1 MATAV
6 HLDGITK
13 RFPGVVANDD
23 VDLEVERG
31 TVHALLGENGAGKT
45 TLMNVLYGLY
55 EPTSGEVRLDG
66 EPHAFDSPRDAIDAG
81 IGMIHQH
88 FMLVDP
94 MTVTENITL
103 GNEPRKWGG
112 LAVDREEAREAVVEL
127 ADRYGFDVDPD
138 ARIEDVSVG
147 EQQRVEILK
156 ALYRGADT
164 LILDE
169 PTAVLTPQE
178 VEELFDVLDELTAQ
192 GKTIIF
198 ITHKLGEA
206 MRAADEVSVLRD
218 GRKVGTVDADTTSQ
232 EELAE
237 LMVGREVLLDVD
249 HGTAETGDVVASGS
263 GIVVD
268 DDRGVRAVDGVS
280 FEVRAGEVFGI
291 AGVDGNGQSELVEA
305 VTGLRT
311 PDAGEI
317 RFRGED
323 VTDASRRERIDAG
336 MAYIP
341 EDRQERGLVMEFD
354 LVENGLLGSQHGTEL
369 AANGRIDWPK
379 TREHA
384 ESVIDE
390 YDVRPPD
397 ADADAEALS
406 GGNQQKFIVG
416 REFERDPELVVA
428 SHPTRGVDVGSIE
441 FIHERLLELR
451 RQGVAI
457 FLVSSKLEEV
467 QGLSDRLAVVYE
479 GEFIDVVDPDET
491 TEEELGLLMAGERP
505 GDDGGD
511 GSGPAAGT
519 ENDGRRDAGETERD
533 APTDRT
539 DAADGERA

>member
-1 MATAV
+1 MASAV

-66 EPHAFDSPRDAIDAG
+66 EPQAFGSPRDAIDAG

-112 LAVDREEAREAVVEL
+112 LAVDRSGAREAVVEL

-178 VEELFDVLDELTAQ
+178 VDELFGVLDELTAQ

-206 MRAADEVSVLRD
+206 MRAADDISVLRD
-218 GRKVGTVDADTTSQ
+218 GRKVGTVDADATTQ

-237 LMVGREVLLDVD
+237 LMVGREVLMEIDR
-249 HGTAETGDVVASGS
+249 GTAEAGDVVASAS
-263 GIVVD
+263 DVVVE

-311 PDAGEI
+311 PDGGEI
-317 RFRGED
+317 RFVGED
-323 VTDASRRERIDAG
+323 VTTASRRQRIDAG

-354 LVENGLLGSQHGTEL
+354 LVENGLLGSQHGSEL
-369 AANGRIDWPK
+369 ASNGRIDWPK
-379 TREHA
+379 TRGHA
-384 ESVIDE
+384 ESIIDE
-390 YDVRPPD
+390 YDIRPPD
-397 ADADAEALS
+397 ADAGAESLS

-457 FLVSSKLEEV
+457 LLVSSKLEEV
-467 QGLSDRLAVVYE
+467 QGLSDRLAVAYE
-479 GEFIDVVDPDET
+479 GEFVDVVDPDET

-511 GSGPAAGT
+511 GGGSAAT
-519 ENDGRRDAGETERD
+519 GRGEGDETDRD
-533 APTDRT
+533 APTDLA
-539 DAADGERA
+539 DATDGERA

>member
-1 MATAV
+1 MPKAV
-6 HLDGITK
+6 RLEGITK

-23 VDLEVERG
+23 VDFAVERG

-55 EPTSGEVRLDG
+55 EPTSGRVEVDG
-66 EPHAFDSPRDAIDAG
+66 TERDFDSPRDAIDAG

-88 FMLVDP
+88 FMLVEP
-94 MTVTENITL
+94 MTVVENITL

-112 LAVDREEAREAVVEL
+112 LAVDRAAAREAVVDL
-127 ADRYGFDVDPD
+127 AERYGFDVDPD

-178 VEELFDVLDELTAQ
+178 IEELFEVLEELTAQ

-206 MRAADEVSVLRD
+206 MQAADEITVLRD
-218 GRKVGTVDADTTSQ
+218 GRKVGTVDADTTTR
-232 EELAE
+232 EGLAE

-249 HGTAETGDVVASGS
+249 RPPAETGDVVASVS
-263 GIVVD
+263 DLVVD
-268 DDRGVRAVDGVS
+268 DDRGVRAVDTVD
-280 FEVRAGEVFGI
+280 FEVRAGEILGI
-291 AGVDGNGQSELVEA
+291 AGVDGNGQSELIEA
-305 VTGLRT
+305 VTGLRS
-311 PDAGEI
+311 PEAGAV
-317 RFRGED
+317 RFLGDD
-323 VTDASRRERIDAG
+323 VTDESRRRRIEAG

-341 EDRQERGLVMEFD
+341 EDRQDRGVVMDFD
-354 LVENGLLGSQHGTEL
+354 LVGNALLGSQHSPEFGP
-369 AANGRIDWPK
+369 NGRIDWDG

-384 ESVIDE
+384 ETVIDE
-390 YDVRPPD
+390 YDVRTPG
-397 ADADAEALS
+397 ADTPAASLS

-451 RQGVAI
+451 EAGVAI
-457 FLVSSKLEEV
+457 LLISSKLEEV
-467 QGLSDRLAVVYE
+467 QGLSDRLAVMYE
-479 GEFIDVVDPDET
+479 GEFIDVVDPTAT
-491 TEEELGLLMAGERP
+491 TESELGLLMAGQQPDNER
-505 GDDGGD
+505 
-511 GSGPAAGT
+511 GT
-519 ENDGRRDAGETERD
+519 EPTEESADATTG
-533 APTDRT
+533 
-539 DAADGERA
+539 GERA

>member
-66 EPHAFDSPRDAIDAG
+66 EPREFGSPRDAIDAG

-112 LAVDREEAREAVVEL
+112 LAVDRAGSREAVVEL

-178 VEELFDVLDELTAQ
+178 VDELFGVLDELTAQ

-206 MRAADEVSVLRD
+206 MRAADDISVLRD
-218 GRKVGTVDADTTSQ
+218 GRKVGTVDADATTQ

-237 LMVGREVLLDVD
+237 LMVGREVLMEIDR
-249 HGTAETGDVVASGS
+249 GTAEAGDVVASAS
-263 GIVVD
+263 DVVVE

-311 PDAGEI
+311 PDGGEI
-317 RFRGED
+317 RFVGED
-323 VTDASRRERIDAG
+323 VTTASRRQRIDAG

-354 LVENGLLGSQHGTEL
+354 LVENGLLGSQHGSEL
-369 AANGRIDWPK
+369 ASNGRIDWPK
-379 TREHA
+379 TRGHA
-384 ESVIDE
+384 ESIIDE
-390 YDVRPPD
+390 YDIRPPD
-397 ADADAEALS
+397 ADAGAESLS

-457 FLVSSKLEEV
+457 LLVSSKLEEV
-467 QGLSDRLAVVYE
+467 QGLSDRLAVAYE
-479 GEFIDVVDPDET
+479 GEFVDVVDPDET

-505 GDDGGD
+505 EDDGGD
-511 GSGPAAGT
+511 GGGSAAT
-519 ENDGRRDAGETERD
+519 GRGEGDETDRD
-533 APTDRT
+533 APTDLA
-539 DAADGERA
+539 DATDGERA